1 MQKKETCPVL
11 EISLARLE
19 HNLRELLKRCSASGI
34 QVAGVVKGF
43 TALPEMVKLYETCG
57 CRYIASSRIEQLDHI
72 RNAGIKT
79 PLMLLRVPMLSELE
93 EVIRLAD
100 ISLQSEREVLRALN
114 ETAKRIFAGNETLSG
129 SRLDENLNHLMETR
143 RFPSGVQSAGTS
155 DPSRADR
162 QSAGISDLS
171 GSGRQSAGTS
181 DPSRADRQSAGTSD
195 LSGSGRQSAETSD
208 LSRAGG
214 QSSSGLLTP
223 RRHQVILMADLGDL
237 REGFWDRQELI
248 DTALWIERE
257 LPCLALAGIG
267 TNLTCY
273 GSVKATPE
281 KMQELLSLAGEVE
294 AAIGRK
300 LEYVCGGA
308 SSSLH
313 MVLENTMP
321 AGINL
326 LRLGESIPL
335 GHFLGC
341 EMNFMYRNVL
351 TLKAEIIEVK
361 DKPSFPIGELT
372 ADAFGRVQTYTDRGI
387 RRRALAAIGRADYGD
402 PSDLKPRMKGIEVVG
417 ASSDHTI
424 LDVEAV
430 KDQIHVGN
438 ILEFDLT
445 YASMVY
451 LTNTESVRI
460 KFVGEPE

>member
-1 MQKKETCPVL
+1 MHNTNHTDKKQTYGGPLPAEKETYPSL
-11 EISLARLE
+11 EISLSRLE
-19 HNLRELLKRCSASGI
+19 HNLRELLKRCDASRI

-43 TALPEMVKLYETCG
+43 TALPEMVELYETCG
-57 CRYIASSRIEQLDHI
+57 CRYIASSRLEQLERI
-72 RNAGIKT
+72 KNAGIRT
-79 PLMLLRVPMLSELE
+79 PLMLLRIPMLSELE
-93 EVIRLAD
+93 KAVRLAD

-114 ETAKRIFAGNETLSG
+114 EAAGRVFT
-129 SRLDENLNHLMETR
+129 
-143 RFPSGVQSAGTS
+143 
-155 DPSRADR
+155 
-162 QSAGISDLS
+162 
-171 GSGRQSAGTS
+171 GRQSSPGA
-181 DPSRADRQSAGTSD
+181 
-195 LSGSGRQSAETSD
+195 
-208 LSRAGG
+208 
-214 QSSSGLLTP
+214 LTV

-248 DTALWIERE
+248 DTAVWVERE
-257 LPCLALAGIG
+257 LPYLALAGIG

-341 EMNFMYRNVL
+341 EMDFMYRDVL

-387 RRRALAAIGRADYGD
+387 RHRALAAIGRADYGD
-402 PSDLKPRMKGIEVVG
+402 PSDLKPRMKGVEVVG

-424 LDVEAV
+424 LDVEAM
-430 KDQIHVGN
+430 KDQIHVGS

-451 LTNTESVRI
+451 LTNTESVQVRYI
-460 KFVGEPE
+460 D

>member
-1 MQKKETCPVL
+1 MCKKETYPVL
-11 EISLARLE
+11 EISLTRLE
-19 HNLRELLKRCSASGI
+19 HNLRELLKRCSATRI

-57 CRYIASSRIEQLDHI
+57 CRYIASSRIEQLARI

-114 ETAKRIFAGNETLSG
+114 ETAERIFTGNGTLPG
-129 SRLDENLNHLMETR
+129 SCLDEDSDHHTETR
-143 RFPSGVQSAGTS
+143 QFPSGIQS
-155 DPSRADR
+155 D
-162 QSAGISDLS
+162 
-171 GSGRQSAGTS
+171 
-181 DPSRADRQSAGTSD
+181 GTSD
-195 LSGSGRQSAETSD
+195 LSGSGRQSSGTPD
-208 LSRAGG
+208 LSRTGG
-214 QSSSGLLTP
+214 QSSGTSHPSGAGRQSDKTSHLSGSGRQSSSGIP
-223 RRHQVILMADLGDL
+223 AARRHQVILMADLGDL

-248 DTALWIERE
+248 DTALWVERE
-257 LPCLALAGIG
+257 LPYLALAGIG

-313 MVLENTMP
+313 MVLESTMP

-341 EMNFMYRNVL
+341 EMDFMYRNVL

-424 LDVEAV
+424 LDVETV

-460 KFVGEPE
+460 RFAGEHE